1 MTRALVAVAVLLA
14 FDASAD
20 CMGAWLRAAPDPQV
34 ELTSNAHVL
43 VTLGGSQST
52 VAATSLVFVSGS
64 KRVPVELVRSFDGY
78 QQKLVL
84 IRATLEPGSWELV
97 VEGVKPAQRLGP
109 WKVGASTDSVAPG
122 LEQQPVAGET
132 KWTAYGCGP
141 GSSLKV
147 KQVKTTEPV
156 FFEAAATVA
165 GQTTV
170 ALLVPRETEL
180 ELGHGMC
187 SGGFSFKPGARV
199 SVVLTPVDFAGN
211 RGAPSE
217 RLTFTAPS
225 P

>member
-1 MTRALVAVAVLLA
+1 MIRAFVAAVVLLA
-14 FDASAD
+14 CEASAD
-20 CMGAWLRAAPDPQV
+20 CMGEWLRAAPDVQV

-43 VTLGGSQST
+43 VTLGGSHSS
-52 VAATSLVFVSGS
+52 VSPKKLVFVSGT
-64 KRVPVELVRSFDGY
+64 KRVPAELVRTFDGY

-84 IRATLEPGSWELV
+84 VRATLEPGSWELSV
-97 VEGVKPAQRLGP
+97 DGLKPAQRLGP
-109 WKVGASTDSVAPG
+109 WKVVPSADAVVPAF
-122 LEQQPVAGET
+122 EQPPVAGDT

-147 KQVKTTEPV
+147 KQVKTNEPV
-156 FFEAAATVA
+156 FIEAAATVN

-170 ALLVPRETEL
+170 GLLVPREQEL

>member
-1 MTRALVAVAVLLA
+1 MRLVALLLVVVAWE
-14 FDASAD
+14 ASAD
-20 CMGAWLRAAPDPQV
+20 CMGAWLRAAPEPQV

-43 VTLGGSQST
+43 VTLGGSHST
-52 VAATSLVFVSGS
+52 VATTSLAFISGA

-78 QQKLVL
+78 QQKVVLVK
-84 IRATLEPGSWELV
+84 ATLEPGSWELV
-97 VEGVKPAQRLGP
+97 IEGLKTGQRFGP
-109 WKVGASTDSVAPG
+109 WKVVAGGDVVAPAF
-122 LEQQPVAGET
+122 EKQPVTGET

-156 FFEAAATVA
+156 FFEAAATVD

-170 ALLVPRETEL
+170 GLLLPADQEL

-187 SGGFSFKPGARV
+187 SGGFAFKPGTRV

-211 RGAPSE
+211 RGAASE
-217 RLTFTAPS
+217 RLTFTAPGR
-225 P
+225 